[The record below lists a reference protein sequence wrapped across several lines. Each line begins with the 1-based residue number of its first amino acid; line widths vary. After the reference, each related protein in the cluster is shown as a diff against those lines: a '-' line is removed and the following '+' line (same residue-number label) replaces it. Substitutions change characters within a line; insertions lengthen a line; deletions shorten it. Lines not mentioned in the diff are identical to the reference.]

1 MKIQHLRCT
10 ANIWYIIECLKNETI
25 FIEVFGSNPVMKVL
39 DFLITFQQFDYPL
52 TEIAR
57 NAEVGYSTLLA
68 FWPKLEKNKIYV
80 LMGPNGSGKST
91 LAMSIAGHP
100 LYLIKKGKIIFNEK
114 NITKAS
120 PDERSQSGIF
130 LSFQSPLSLSGVNI
144 YSLLRTAIAG
154 RKDPL
159 ALREEIEKTAK
170 LLKIKKE
177 LLDRSLNEGASG
189 GERKK
194 IELLQAAILDPK
206 FIIFDEIDTGV
217 DIDALKTIA
226 QFMEK
231 NKKGKTYLLITHYNR
246 ILKYVKPDVVL
257 VMMEGKIVKRGN
269 YKLAEEIEKNG
280 YEKI

>member
-1 MKIQHLRCT
+1 
-10 ANIWYIIECLKNETI
+10 
-25 FIEVFGSNPVMKVL
+25 
-39 DFLITFQQFDYPL
+39 
-52 TEIAR
+52 
-57 NAEVGYSTLLA
+57 
-68 FWPKLEKNKIYV
+68 
-80 LMGPNGSGKST
+80 
-91 LAMSIAGHP
+91 MSIAGHP
-100 LYLIKKGKIIFNEK
+100 SYFVKKGKIFFNEK

-130 LSFQSPLSLSGVNI
+130 LSFQSPLSLSGVSI
-144 YSLLRTAIAG
+144 FSLLRTAIAG

-194 IELLQAAILDPK
+194 LELLQAAILDPK

-257 VMMEGKIVKRGN
+257 VMVNGKIVKQGDYR
-269 YKLAEEIEKNG
+269 LAEEIEKNG

>member
-1 MKIQHLRCT
+1 MLEIKNLT
-10 ANIWYIIECLKNETI
+10 VNVADKLIIENLSFN
-25 FIEVFGSNPVMKVL
+25 F
-39 DFLITFQQFDYPL
+39 
-52 TEIAR
+52 A
-57 NAEVGYSTLLA
+57 
-68 FWPKLEKNKIYV
+68 KNKIYV

-91 LAMSIAGHP
+91 LAMSIMGHP
-100 LYLIKKGKIIFNEK
+100 LYTISDGKIIFKGK

-120 PDERSQSGIF
+120 PDERGRSGIF
-130 LSFQSPLSLSGVNI
+130 LSFQSPLSLSGVSMF
-144 YSLLRTAIAG
+144 SLLRTAIAG
-154 RKDPL
+154 KKDPL

-170 LLKIKKE
+170 QLKIKKE

-194 IELLQAAILDPK
+194 IELLQAAILDPEL
-206 FIIFDEIDTGV
+206 IIFDEIDTGV
-217 DIDALKTIA
+217 DVDALRTIA

-246 ILKYVKPDVVL
+246 ILKYVKPDQVL
-257 VMMEGKIVKRGN
+257 VMMEGKIVKKGN